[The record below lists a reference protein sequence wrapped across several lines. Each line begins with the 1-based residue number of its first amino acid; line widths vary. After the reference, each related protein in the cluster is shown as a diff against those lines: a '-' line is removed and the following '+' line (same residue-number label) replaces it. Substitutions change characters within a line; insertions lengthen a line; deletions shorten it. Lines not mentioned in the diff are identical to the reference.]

1 MLTASYA
8 AATKRAMNSVSRTIV
23 DTLLAQGITHAF
35 AVPGE
40 SYLGVLDAL
49 YDVQDGLKL
58 ITCRHEA
65 AAANM
70 AEAYGKLTGKP
81 GIAMVTR
88 GPGATHAAIGV
99 HTARQDSTPMLLFV
113 GQVGTDMLQREA
125 FQEID
130 YRLMFGSVAKRV
142 VVIDRADRA
151 AELVASACATA
162 IAGRPGPVV
171 VVLPEDLLGAEA
183 PAAIATPIVAAEP
196 SPDASAIARLANLL
210 AEAERPILW
219 IGGPGWSEEAV
230 ANVTHFAE
238 DARIPVVTSWR
249 RKDRFDNAHPK
260 YAGELGLGSNPKLVE
275 RVKSAD
281 LVIAL
286 GTRLGEVTSQGYTLP
301 AVPAPAQ
308 KLVHIHPDGDTLGAV
323 MRPTLAI
330 QASVRLA
337 AAALGEL
344 GFMIDGER
352 WQGWVDAARADYEA
366 WVQPTSVES
375 GVNMAEVIAHVDG
388 VVGAD
393 AIFANGA
400 GNFAAWLHRFHQHRR
415 FGTQLAPTSGAMG
428 YGVPA
433 GIAAKI
439 IHPERDVV
447 IVAGDGDF
455 LMSGQELAT
464 AVRYGANVV
473 VLVVDN
479 GQYGTIRMHQARDF
493 PGRQS
498 GTALTNPD
506 FAAFARSFGAF
517 GATVE
522 RTEDF
527 AAAFAAARAAGAPAL
542 IAIKTDPDEI
552 APGRRLTA

>member
-1 MLTASYA
+1 MQ
-8 AATKRAMNSVSRTIV
+8 NVSRTIV
-23 DTLLAQGITHAF
+23 DTLVAQGITHAF

-49 YDVQDGLKL
+49 YDVQPQLAL
-58 ITCRHEA
+58 VTCRHEA

-81 GIAMVTR
+81 GVALVTR

-99 HTARQDSTPMLLFV
+99 HTAFQDSTPMLLFV

-130 YRLMFGSVAKRV
+130 YRLMFGGVAKRV

-151 AELVASACATA
+151 AELVASAYATA

-183 PAAIATPIVAAEP
+183 GPAVAAPIVAAEP
-196 SPDASAIARLANLL
+196 SPEAGAIARLANLL
-210 AEAERPILW
+210 AEAERPMLW
-219 IGGPGWSEEAV
+219 IGGPGWSAEAV
-230 ANVTHFAE
+230 ANIAHFAE
-238 DARIPVVTSWR
+238 DARLPVVTSWR

-260 YAGELGLGSNPKLVE
+260 YAGELGLGANPRLVE
-275 RVKSAD
+275 RMKSAD

-286 GTRLGEVTSQGYTLP
+286 GTRLGEVASQGYTLP
-301 AVPAPAQ
+301 AVPTPAQ
-308 KLVHIHPDGDTLGAV
+308 KLVHIHPDGETLGRVAQ
-323 MRPTLAI
+323 PALAI

-337 AAALGEL
+337 AAALAEL
-344 GFMIDGER
+344 GFMVDGER
-352 WQGWVDAARADYEA
+352 WAGWAEAARADYEA
-366 WVQPTSVES
+366 WIQPTPVQA
-375 GVNMAEVIAHVDG
+375 GVNMAEVIAHVDS
-388 VVGAD
+388 VVGPD
-393 AIFANGA
+393 AIFTNGA

-433 GIAAKI
+433 GVAAKI
-439 IHPERDVV
+439 VHPDREV
-447 IVAGDGDF
+447 ITVAGDGDF

-464 AVRYGANVV
+464 AVRYGANVII
-473 VLVVDN
+473 LVVDN

-527 AAAFAAARAAGAPAL
+527 AEAFAAARASGKPAL
-542 IAIKTDPDEI
+542 IAIRTDPDEI
-552 APGRRLTA
+552 APGRRLS

>member
-1 MLTASYA
+1 MT
-8 AATKRAMNSVSRTIV
+8 TVSQTIV

-40 SYLGVLDAL
+40 SYLQVLDAL

-58 ITCRHEA
+58 VTCRHEA

-81 GIAMVTR
+81 GVALVTR

-99 HTARQDSTPMLLFV
+99 HTAFQDSTPMLLFV

-130 YRLMFGSVAKRV
+130 YRSMFSGVAKRV
-142 VVIDRADRA
+142 FVIDRADRT
-151 AELVASACATA
+151 AELVASAYATA
-162 IAGRPGPVV
+162 ISGRPGPVV
-171 VVLPEDLLGAEA
+171 VVLPEDLLGDAA
-183 PAAIATPIVAAEP
+183 PPAVTTPIVAAEP
-196 SPDASAIARLANLL
+196 SPDASAIAKLANLL

-219 IGGPGWSEEAV
+219 IGGSGWSAESV
-230 ANVTHFAE
+230 ADIAHFAE
-238 DARIPVVTSWR
+238 DAQIPVVTSWR
-249 RKDRFDNAHPK
+249 RKDRFDNNHPK

-281 LVIAL
+281 LIIAL
-286 GTRLGEVTSQGYTLP
+286 GTRLGEVASQAYTLP
-301 AVPAPAQ
+301 AVPTPAQ
-308 KLVHIHPDGDTLGAV
+308 QLVHIHVDGDTLGGVA
-323 MRPTLAI
+323 RPTLAI

-337 AAALGEL
+337 AAAFAEL

-352 WQGWVDAARADYEA
+352 WTEWTAAARADYEA
-366 WVQPTSVES
+366 WVQPTTVQS

-388 VVGAD
+388 VVGPD
-393 AIFANGA
+393 AIFTNGA

-439 IHPERDVV
+439 LHPDREV
-447 IVAGDGDF
+447 ITVAGDGDF

-473 VLVVDN
+473 ILVVDN

-506 FAAFARSFGAF
+506 FAAFAQSFGAF

-527 AAAFAAARAAGAPAL
+527 AAAFAAARACSKPAL
-542 IAIKTDPDEI
+542 IHLKTDPDEI
-552 APGRRLTA
+552 APGRRLS

>member
-1 MLTASYA
+1 
-8 AATKRAMNSVSRTIV
+8 MNSVSRTIV
-23 DTLLAQGITHAF
+23 DNLLAQGITHAF

-40 SYLGVLDAL
+40 SYLQVLDAL
-49 YDVQDGLKL
+49 YDVGDRLRL
-58 ITCRHEA
+58 VTCRHEA

-81 GIAMVTR
+81 GVALVTR

-99 HTARQDSTPMLLFV
+99 HTAFQDSTPMLLFV

-130 YRLMFGSVAKRV
+130 YRSMFSGVAKRV
-142 VVIDRADRA
+142 FVIDRADRA
-151 AELVASACATA
+151 AELVASAYAAA
-162 IAGRPGPVV
+162 ISGRPGPVV
-171 VVLPEDLLGAEA
+171 VVLPEDLLGDEA
-183 PAAIATPIVAAEP
+183 PPAVATPIVAAEP
-196 SPDASAIARLANLL
+196 SPDASCIARLANLL

-219 IGGPGWSEEAV
+219 IGGSGWSDESV
-230 ANVTHFAE
+230 ANVAHFAE
-238 DARIPVVTSWR
+238 DALIPVVTSWR
-249 RKDRFDNAHPK
+249 RKDRFDNSHPK

-275 RVKSAD
+275 RVRSAD
-281 LVIAL
+281 LIIAL
-286 GTRLGEVTSQGYTLP
+286 GTRLGEVASQAYTLP
-301 AVPAPAQ
+301 SVPDPAQ
-308 KLVHIHPDGDTLGAV
+308 QLVHIHVDGDTVGAV
-323 MRPTLAI
+323 TRPTLAI

-337 AAALGEL
+337 AAALAEL
-344 GFMIDGER
+344 GFMIDGAR
-352 WQGWVDAARADYEA
+352 WAGWAEAARADYEA
-366 WVQPTSVES
+366 WVQPTQVEA
-375 GVNMAEVIAHVDG
+375 GVNMAEVIAHVDS

-439 IHPERDVV
+439 LHPDREV
-447 IVAGDGDF
+447 IVVAGDGDF

-464 AVRYGANVV
+464 AMRYEANLVI
-473 VLVVDN
+473 LVVDN
-479 GQYGTIRMHQARDF
+479 AQYGTIRMHQARDF

-506 FAAFARSFGAF
+506 FAAFAESFGAF

-522 RTEDF
+522 RTADF
-527 AAAFAAARAAGAPAL
+527 AAAFAAARASGRPAL
-542 IAIKTDPDEI
+542 IALRTDPDEI
-552 APGRRLTA
+552 APGRRLTR

>member
-1 MLTASYA
+1 MS
-8 AATKRAMNSVSRTIV
+8 SVAKIIV
-23 DTLLAQGITHAF
+23 DTLVAQGISHAF

-40 SYLGVLDAL
+40 SYLPVLDAL
-49 YDVQDGLKL
+49 HDVRDSLKL

-70 AEAYGKLTGKP
+70 AEAYGKLTNKP
-81 GIAMVTR
+81 GVVLVTR

-99 HTARQDSTPMLLFV
+99 HTAHQDSTPLLLFV

-130 YRLMFGSVAKRV
+130 YRLMFAQVAKRV
-142 VVIDRADRA
+142 VTLDRADRA
-151 AELVASACATA
+151 AELVASAYATA
-162 IAGRPGPVV
+162 ISGRPGPVV
-171 VVLPEDLLGAEA
+171 IVLPEDVLAENGGEAATA
-183 PAAIATPIVAAEP
+183 PIEAAEP
-196 SPDASAIARLANLL
+196 SPDASAIAKLANLL
-210 AEAERPILW
+210 ADAERPILW
-219 IGGPGWSEEAV
+219 IGGGGWTDEAA
-230 ANVTHFAE
+230 ANIAHFAE
-238 DARIPVVTSWR
+238 DARIPVVTAWR
-249 RKDRFDNAHPK
+249 RKDRFDNVHPK
-260 YAGELGLGSNPKLVE
+260 YAGELGLGANPKLVE

-281 LVIAL
+281 LIIAL

-301 AVPAPAQ
+301 TAPTPAQ
-308 KLVHIHPDGDTLGAV
+308 KFIHIHPDGDTLGAV
-323 MRPTLAI
+323 TRPTLAI

-337 AAALGEL
+337 SSALAEL
-344 GFMIDGER
+344 GFMVDGER
-352 WQGWVDAARADYEA
+352 WASWAEAARADYEA
-366 WVQPTSVES
+366 WVAPTAVQA
-375 GVNMAEVIAHVDG
+375 GVNMAEVIAHVDSI
-388 VVGAD
+388 VGPD
-393 AIFANGA
+393 AIFTNGA

-415 FGTQLAPTSGAMG
+415 LHTQLAPTSGAMG

-439 IHPERDVV
+439 IHPDREVV

-464 AVRYGANVV
+464 AARYGANVI

-479 GQYGTIRMHQARDF
+479 AQYGTIRMHQARDF

-506 FAAFARSFGAF
+506 FATFARSFGAF

-527 AAAFAAARAAGAPAL
+527 PAAFEAARAAGTPAL
-542 IAIKTDPDEI
+542 ICLKTDPDEI
-552 APGRRLTA
+552 APGRRLS

>member
-1 MLTASYA
+1 MP
-8 AATKRAMNSVSRTIV
+8 SVARTIV
-23 DTLLAQGITHAF
+23 DTLVAQGITHAF

-40 SYLGVLDAL
+40 SYLPVLDAL

-58 ITCRHEA
+58 VTCRHEA

-70 AEAYGKLTGKP
+70 AEAYGKLTGRP

-130 YRLMFGSVAKRV
+130 YRLMFAHVAKRV
-142 VVIDRADRA
+142 VVIDRPDRA
-151 AELVASACATA
+151 AELVASAYATA
-162 IAGRPGPVV
+162 VSGRPGPVV
-171 VVLPEDLLGAEA
+171 VVLPEDVLAEEATEAVAA
-183 PAAIATPIVAAEP
+183 PIAAAEP
-196 SPDASAIARLANLL
+196 SPDASAIAKLANLL
-210 AEAERPILW
+210 QEAERPILW
-219 IGGPGWSEEAV
+219 LGGFGWSDEAV
-230 ANVTHFAE
+230 SNIAHFAE
-238 DARIPVVTSWR
+238 DAQIPVVTAWR

-260 YAGELGLGSNPKLVE
+260 YVGELGLGANPKLVE

-281 LVIAL
+281 LIIAL

-301 AVPAPAQ
+301 AVPTPTQ

-323 MRPTLAI
+323 AHPTLAI
-330 QASVRLA
+330 QSSVRLA
-337 AAALGEL
+337 TAALAEL
-344 GFMIDGER
+344 GFMVDASR
-352 WQGWVDAARADYEA
+352 WAGWAEAARADYEA
-366 WVQPTSVES
+366 WVAPTAVQA
-375 GVNMAEVIAHVDG
+375 GVNMAGVIAHVDS

-415 FGTQLAPTSGAMG
+415 LHTQLAPTSGAMG

-439 IHPERDVV
+439 LHPEREVV

-464 AVRYGANVV
+464 AARYGANVI

-527 AAAFAAARAAGAPAL
+527 PAAFEAARAAGTPAL
-542 IAIKTDPDEI
+542 IALKTDPQEI
-552 APGRRLTA
+552 APGRRLS

>member
-1 MLTASYA
+1 MP
-8 AATKRAMNSVSRTIV
+8 SVARTIV
-23 DTLLAQGITHAF
+23 DTLIAQGITHAF

-40 SYLGVLDAL
+40 SYLPVLDAL
-49 YDVQDGLKL
+49 YDVDATLKL
-58 ITCRHEA
+58 VTCRHEA

-70 AEAYGKLTGKP
+70 AEAYGKLTSKP
-81 GIAMVTR
+81 GVALVTR

-99 HTARQDSTPMLLFV
+99 HTARQDSTPLLLFV

-130 YRLMFGSVAKRV
+130 YRLMFAQVAKRV
-142 VVIDRADRA
+142 VVVDRADRA
-151 AELVASACATA
+151 AELTASAYATA
-162 IAGRPGPVV
+162 ISGRPGPVV
-171 VVLPEDLLGAEA
+171 VVLPEDVLAQEA
-183 PAAIATPIVAAEP
+183 TAAVTEPIVAAEP
-196 SPDASAIARLANLL
+196 SPDASAIATLANLL
-210 AEAERPILW
+210 AEAERPVLW
-219 IGGPGWSEEAV
+219 LGGYGWSDEAV
-230 ANVTHFAE
+230 ANVAHFAE
-238 DARIPVVTSWR
+238 DARIPVVTAWR

-281 LVIAL
+281 LVVAI

-301 AVPAPAQ
+301 AVPTPAQ
-308 KLVHIHPDGDTLGAV
+308 KLVHVHPDGDALGAV
-323 MRPTLAI
+323 VRPTLAV
-330 QASVRLA
+330 QSSVRLA
-337 AAALGEL
+337 AAALAEL
-344 GFMIDGER
+344 GFTVDGER
-352 WQGWVDAARADYEA
+352 WAGWAEEARADYEA
-366 WVQPTSVES
+366 WIEPTRVDA
-375 GVNMAEVIAHVDG
+375 GVNMAEVIAHVDAT
-388 VVGAD
+388 VGAD

-415 FGTQLAPTSGAMG
+415 LGTQLAPTSGAMG

-439 IHPERDVV
+439 LHPEREVV
-447 IVAGDGDF
+447 VVAGDGDF

-464 AVRYGANVV
+464 AARYGANLIL
-473 VLVVDN
+473 LVVDN

-506 FAAFARSFGAF
+506 FAAFARSFGAH

-527 AAAFAAARAAGAPAL
+527 PAAFAAARAAGVPAL
-542 IAIKTDPDEI
+542 IALRTDPDEI
-552 APGRRLTA
+552 APGRRLS

>member
-1 MLTASYA
+1 
-8 AATKRAMNSVSRTIV
+8 MNSVSKTIV
-23 DTLLAQGITHAF
+23 DTLVAQGITHAF

-49 YDVQDGLKL
+49 FDVQDKL
-58 ITCRHEA
+58 QLVTCRHEA
-65 AAANM
+65 GGANM
-70 AEAYGKLTGKP
+70 AEAYGKLTGKA
-81 GIAMVTR
+81 GVALVTR

-151 AELVASACATA
+151 AELVASAYATA
-162 IAGRPGPVV
+162 VSGRPGPVV
-171 VVLPEDLLGAEA
+171 IVLPEDLLADEA
-183 PAAIATPIVAAEP
+183 PPALTAPIVPAEP
-196 SPDASAIARLANLL
+196 SPDASSIAKLANLL
-210 AEAERPILW
+210 ADAERPILW
-219 IGGPGWSEEAV
+219 IGGPGWSEESV
-230 ANVTHFAE
+230 ANIAHFAE

-281 LVIAL
+281 LIIAL
-286 GTRLGEVTSQGYTLP
+286 GTRLGEVASQGYTLP
-301 AVPAPAQ
+301 ATPTPAQ
-308 KLVHIHPDGDTLGAV
+308 KLVHIHVDGDTLGTVAQPV
-323 MRPTLAI
+323 LAI
-330 QASVRLA
+330 QSSVRLA
-337 AAALGEL
+337 AAAFAEL

-352 WQGWVDAARADYEA
+352 WADWAEEARADYEA
-366 WVQPTSVES
+366 WVTPTTVQA
-375 GVNMAEVIAHVDG
+375 GVNMAEVIAHVG
-388 VVGAD
+388 SVVGQD
-393 AIFANGA
+393 AIFTNGA
-400 GNFAAWLHRFHQHRR
+400 GNFASWLHRFHQHRR

-439 IHPERDVV
+439 MYPAREV
-447 IVAGDGDF
+447 ITVAGDGDF
-455 LMSGQELAT
+455 LMSAQELAT
-464 AVRYGANVV
+464 AARYGANVII
-473 VLVVDN
+473 LVVDN
-479 GQYGTIRMHQARDF
+479 AQYGTIRMHQARDF

-506 FAAFARSFGAF
+506 FAAFGRSFGAF

-527 AAAFAAARAAGAPAL
+527 AEAFAAARAAGTPAVIHL
-542 IAIKTDPDEI
+542 KTDPDEI
-552 APGRRLTA
+552 APGRRLTR

>member
-1 MLTASYA
+1 
-8 AATKRAMNSVSRTIV
+8 MNSVSKTIV
-23 DTLLAQGITHAF
+23 DTLVGQGITHAF

-49 YDVQDGLKL
+49 YDVQEELKL

-65 AAANM
+65 AATNM

-81 GIAMVTR
+81 GVALVTR

-99 HTARQDSTPMLLFV
+99 HTAQQDSTPMLLFV

-142 VVIDRADRA
+142 IVIDRADRA
-151 AELVASACATA
+151 AELVATA
-162 IAGRPGPVV
+162 YAQSISGRPGPVV
-171 VVLPEDLLGAEA
+171 VVLPEDLLAEDA
-183 PAAIATPIVAAEP
+183 PPAIATPIVAAEP
-196 SPDASAIARLANLL
+196 SPDASAIATLANLL
-210 AEAERPILW
+210 AEARRPMLW
-219 IGGPGWSEEAV
+219 IGGPGWSDEAV
-230 ANVTHFAE
+230 ANITHFAE

-260 YAGELGLGSNPKLVE
+260 YAGELGLGANPKLVE

-301 AVPAPAQ
+301 AVPTPVQ
-308 KLVHIHPDGDTLGAV
+308 KLVHIHPDADTLGTV
-323 MRPTLAI
+323 VRPTLAI

-337 AAALGEL
+337 SAALAEL
-344 GFMIDGER
+344 GFMVDGER
-352 WQGWVDAARADYEA
+352 WAGWAEDARAEYEA
-366 WVQPTSVES
+366 WVLPTSVQG
-375 GVNMAEVIAHVDG
+375 GVNMAEVIAHVDTM
-388 VVGAD
+388 VGPD
-393 AIFANGA
+393 AIFSNGA

-415 FGTQLAPTSGAMG
+415 FRTQLAPTSGAMG

-439 IHPERDVV
+439 LHPERDVV

-464 AVRYGANVV
+464 AVRYGANVII
-473 VLVVDN
+473 LVVDN

-498 GTALTNPD
+498 GTSLTNPD

-527 AAAFAAARAAGAPAL
+527 AAAFAAARAAGTPAL
-542 IAIKTDPDEI
+542 IALRTDPNEI
-552 APGRRLTA
+552 APGRRLTS